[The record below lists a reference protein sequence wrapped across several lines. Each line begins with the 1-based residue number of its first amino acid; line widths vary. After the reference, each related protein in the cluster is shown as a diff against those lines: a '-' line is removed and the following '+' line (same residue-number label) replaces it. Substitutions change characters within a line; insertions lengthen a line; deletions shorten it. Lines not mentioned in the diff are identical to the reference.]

1 MEAIRFGLGV
11 RALRH
16 RRHWTQAEL
25 AGRTGASR
33 SVIGRIER
41 GQADRVAVHMLQ
53 RVAAELGARVD
64 VRLLWHGE
72 GLDRLLDAR
81 HATLVDRTLDLLVRQ
96 AWTAA
101 TEVSFNLRGERG
113 SIDILAFHPP
123 TGALLVVEVKSVV
136 PDMQAMLVAL
146 DRKGRLG
153 GEIARGRG
161 WRATSVTRLLVLPDD
176 RTARRRVDALAT
188 TFRSVLPA
196 RTVEIRRWIREP
208 DGARHGILFLS
219 DDRQAGTRHRV
230 STPATSR
237 GRP

>member
-25 AGRTGASR
+25 AGRTGVSR

-41 GQADRVAVHMLQ
+41 GQADRVAVHTLQ

-81 HATLVDRTLDLLVRQ
+81 HATLVDRTLDLLVQ
-96 AWTAA
+96 ESWTVA

-113 SIDILAFHPP
+113 SIDILAIHPP

-136 PDMQAMLVAL
+136 PDMQAMLASL

-153 GEIARGRG
+153 GEIARLRG

>member
-25 AGRTGASR
+25 AGRTGVSR

-41 GQADRVAVHMLQ
+41 GQADRVAVHTLM
-53 RVAAELGARVD
+53 RVTAELGARVD

-96 AWTAA
+96 AWTVA

-113 SIDILAFHPP
+113 SIDILAFHLP
-123 TGALLVVEVKSVV
+123 TGSLLVVEVKSVV

-161 WRATSVTRLLVLPDD
+161 WQSTS
-176 RTARRRVDALAT
+176 ARR
-188 TFRSVLPA
+188 
-196 RTVEIRRWIREP
+196 
-208 DGARHGILFLS
+208 
-219 DDRQAGTRHRV
+219 V
-230 STPATSR
+230 SEAS
-237 GRP
+237 